1 MRRRDVD
8 LLRGT
13 VTVEVIRTK
22 TMAGSMVDKVPKA
35 EAGRRTLSIPSNV
48 LPLVEDHLDRFLGP
62 EPTALLLDGGFRPLR
77 TAWDNARAKVRV
89 GYHFHDYADAGIT
102 TTFATPGRLSRIQ
115 SGEHPKVVA
124 ERLGHTTTNIT
135 LNIYSHVT
143 QTMASKAAENV
154 SALIFGG
161 GA

>member
-77 TAWDNARAKVRV
+77 TAWDNARAKVGV
-89 GYHFHDYADAGIT
+89 GYHFHDLRHAGFTSSTAELMRRAGHASPAAALRYQHATEDRDKVLADTLTEMAMKASVVPIEPT
-102 TTFATPGRLSRIQ
+102 VTKAPSR
-115 SGEHPKVVA
+115 
-124 ERLGHTTTNIT
+124 RR
-135 LNIYSHVT
+135 
-143 QTMASKAAENV
+143 
-154 SALIFGG
+154 
-161 GA
+161 